1 MDCYSRRAEEL
12 RPSPTKLG
20 LHNLSG
26 VVLAAAWE
34 RGTVDKEELAGEFLA
49 PLTSPQVIL
58 LLQILKY
65 NSFCLDFF
73 NAGFIRLLRIRLQRT
88 RIILP
93 YPKPDR
99 SLKSKKKMKLAGRP
113 VCNLSPG
120 PAVYKMRGENIA
132 IQTEKNM
139 VLNPNKMCE
148 FRIQIQF
155 SPVGRSVFHI
165 IFFITYLLP
174 VLISDLQQG
183 PDTFMIDFAY
193 IN

>member
-1 MDCYSRRAEEL
+1 M
-12 RPSPTKLG
+12 
-20 LHNLSG
+20 SG

-93 YPKPDR
+93 YPPKPDR
-99 SLKSKKKMKLAGRP
+99 SWKRRKNEIGRP
-113 VCNLSPG
+113 TSL
-120 PAVYKMRGENIA
+120 
-132 IQTEKNM
+132 
-139 VLNPNKMCE
+139 
-148 FRIQIQF
+148 
-155 SPVGRSVFHI
+155 
-165 IFFITYLLP
+165 
-174 VLISDLQQG
+174 
-183 PDTFMIDFAY
+183 
-193 IN
+193 